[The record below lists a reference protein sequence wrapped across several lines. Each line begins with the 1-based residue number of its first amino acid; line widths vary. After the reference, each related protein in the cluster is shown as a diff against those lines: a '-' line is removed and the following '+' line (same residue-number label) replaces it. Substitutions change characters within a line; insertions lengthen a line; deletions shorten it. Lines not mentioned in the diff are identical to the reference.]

1 MAKPKCKECGK
12 KDRAPGR
19 TRCYSC
25 YGKARRNGTPK
36 PIFVNAE
43 EGPRILFIDI
53 ETRPNLG
60 YFWGLFNQNIGVNQ
74 IEQAV
79 EMMCFVAKWYGS
91 DETMFYHGRTEED
104 KIAMIAAAWKLLDEA
119 DIVVHFY
126 GSRFDIPHLNREF
139 LQNGFLPPSPF
150 KQVDLKAVCSKKF
163 MFTSNK
169 LQFVST
175 QLGLE
180 GKESTDFDLWKD
192 CMYGNDEAWAKMES
206 YNRQDVI
213 LLEEV
218 YELLLPWIPSH
229 PHRHLY
235 GGQGCPKC
243 GNTDPFE
250 DAGFAYTALSVFK
263 QYRCTNCGDHFR
275 DGKRLGGVGIRESVR

>member
-1 MAKPKCKECGK
+1 MAKAKCKECLK

-43 EGPRILFIDI
+43 EGPKILFIDI

-60 YFWGLFNQNIGVNQ
+60 YFWGLFNQNIGISQ

-91 DETMFYHGRTEED
+91 DETMFFRGYEED
-104 KIAMIAAAWKLLDEA
+104 RQEMITAAWDLLDEA

-139 LQNGFLPPSPF
+139 LQNGYTPPSPF
-150 KQVDLKAVCSKKF
+150 KQVDLKTVCSKKF

-180 GKESTDFDLWKD
+180 GKEDTKFELWRG
-192 CMYGNDEAWAKMES
+192 CMYNDPESWAQMES

-218 YELLLPWIPSH
+218 YEILLPWIPGH

-235 GGQGCPKC
+235 NGLGCPKC
-243 GNTDPFE
+243 GSMEPMIP
-250 DAGFAYTALSVFK
+250 AGYAYTNLSRFL
-263 QYRCTNCGDHFR
+263 QWECSNCHDHFR
-275 DGKRLGGVGIRESVR
+275 DGKRLDGVGLRESVR